1 MAQIPCVIL
10 YNQQALTNFEDIFVV
25 SGKMIDH
32 EDFVDTARKA
42 TATKKLWDKA
52 VLAQLFW

>member
-1 MAQIPCVIL
+1 
-10 YNQQALTNFEDIFVV
+10 
-25 SGKMIDH
+25 MIDH
-32 EDFVDTARKA
+32 EDFLDTATKA